1 MRTAIIS
8 DIHAN
13 LEALDVVLADIRKR
27 PIDRIICLGD
37 VIGYGPDPS
46 ACIDLVAE
54 HCEFSLLGNHDF
66 ASLYEPTNF
75 NPIAAKG
82 SYWTRDQFEPTNGGQ
97 DRATTAR
104 RQAFLHLMKYYAFLD
119 DNRDFLLVH
128 ASPRKPISEYL
139 FQDDVQKPSKLAHS
153 FSAMPGSYAFVGH
166 THVPGIF
173 SAELDDRGRA
183 SVSSIYDYD
192 YGNEMTEP
200 FPLKV
205 DQGKMRY
212 IINPGSVGQPRDGDP
227 RASYAVLDT
236 SGTIP
241 TIEFFRLEYPVQT
254 TCEKIHSHPE
264 LADRLGDRLLEGE

>member
-13 LEALDVVLADIRKR
+13 LEAFETVLEDIRNR
-27 PIDRIICLGD
+27 PIDRTICLGD

-54 HCEFSLLGNHDF
+54 HCELSLLGNHDF

-97 DRATTAR
+97 DRTATAR

-139 FQDDVQKPSKLAHS
+139 FQEDVQKPSKLVHA

-173 SAELDDRGRA
+173 SAEVDDRGRV
-183 SVSSIYDYD
+183 SVGSIFDYD
-192 YGNEMTEP
+192 YGNEINGA
-200 FPLKV
+200 FPL
-205 DQGKMRY
+205 DTSGGKMTY
-212 IINPGSVGQPRDGDP
+212 IVNPGSVGQPRDGDP

-236 SGTIP
+236 SGEIP
-241 TIEFFRLEYPVQT
+241 TVEFTRLEYRLQIT
-254 TCEKIHSHPE
+254 RDKIQSHPE
-264 LADRLGDRLLEGE
+264 LADRLGDRLLVGE